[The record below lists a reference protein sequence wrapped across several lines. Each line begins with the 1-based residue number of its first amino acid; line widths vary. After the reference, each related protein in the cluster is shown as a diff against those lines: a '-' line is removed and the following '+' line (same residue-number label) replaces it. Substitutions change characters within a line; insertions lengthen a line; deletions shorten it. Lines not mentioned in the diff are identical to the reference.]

1 VRQVCFAISAVTWT
15 MSQVDS
21 SDAILTNFQYLT
33 EWGVDLAVIY
43 FALTLRIMKNY
54 KFAEKYW
61 KMAHGIFEVCYSVEF
76 IITAMYWVAIYP
88 TITREKTAYY
98 LVLTTLE
105 HGGMFLLLIIDKTV
119 N

>member
-1 VRQVCFAISAVTWT
+1 

-21 SDAILTNFQYLT
+21 CNAILTNFQYLT
-33 EWGVDLAVIY
+33 EWGVDLTVIY
-43 FALTLRIMKNY
+43 FALTLRIMKNH

-61 KMAHGIFEVCYSVEF
+61 KLAHGIFEVCYSVQF
-76 IITAMYWVAIYP
+76 IITAMYWGAIYP
-88 TITREKTAYY
+88 TITREKNAYY
-98 LVLTTLE
+98 LFLTTLE